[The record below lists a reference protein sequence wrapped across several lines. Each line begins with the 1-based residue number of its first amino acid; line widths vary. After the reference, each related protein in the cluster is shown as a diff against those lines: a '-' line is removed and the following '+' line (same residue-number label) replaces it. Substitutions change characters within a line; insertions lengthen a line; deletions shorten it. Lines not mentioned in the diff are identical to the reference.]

1 MNFLIQDFPVL
12 AAGLLAS
19 VACALIGSFLVLR
32 KMSLMGD
39 AISHAVLPGIVI
51 AFLLADSLSTWPMF
65 LGAAAIGVVTAA
77 LTELIHRMGRV
88 ESGASMGVVF
98 TVLFALGVLLL
109 ERTGGRSIHLDADCV
124 LYGAMENV
132 LWTSAP
138 RTWSDLFTRAAW
150 SEFPRQITTLLIA
163 LAIDIA
169 FIVLLFKELRIAA
182 FDPGLA
188 KAQGVNPSVMHY
200 FLMTLVAITTVAS
213 FEAVGSILV
222 VAMLIVPGMCARLLS
237 DRLAVMLSLSALLA
251 AIAAG
256 AGYAVSA
263 RLNVNA
269 AGMIGVTLGVMLA
282 FIGLFAP
289 RYGWI
294 AQRRRTRIESIAT

>member
-1 MNFLIQDFPVL
+1 MTFLIQDFPVL

-19 VACALIGSFLVLR
+19 IACAIIGSFLVLR

-51 AFLLADSLSTWPMF
+51 AFLLADSLATLPVF
-65 LGAAAIGVVTAA
+65 IGAAAIGVVTAA
-77 LTELIHRMGRV
+77 LTELIHRLGRV

-98 TVLFALGVLLL
+98 TVLFAIGVLLL

-138 RTWSDLFTRAAW
+138 RSWSELFTRAVW
-150 SEFPRQITTLLIA
+150 VDFPRQITTLLIA

-169 FIVLLFKELRIAA
+169 FVVLLFKELRISS

-188 KAQGVNPSVMHY
+188 KAQGVNPSIMHY
-200 FLMTLVAITTVAS
+200 LLMTLVAMTTVAA

-237 DRLAVMLSLSALLA
+237 DRLAAMLWLSALIA
-251 AIAAG
+251 ALAAG
-256 AGYAVSA
+256 AGYAASV
-263 RLNVNA
+263 RMNVNA
-269 AGMIGVTLGVMLA
+269 AGMIGVTLGATLA
-282 FIGLFAP
+282 ITGLFAP
-289 RYGWI
+289 RYGWL
-294 AQRRRTRIESIAT
+294 AQRRRTTVAA